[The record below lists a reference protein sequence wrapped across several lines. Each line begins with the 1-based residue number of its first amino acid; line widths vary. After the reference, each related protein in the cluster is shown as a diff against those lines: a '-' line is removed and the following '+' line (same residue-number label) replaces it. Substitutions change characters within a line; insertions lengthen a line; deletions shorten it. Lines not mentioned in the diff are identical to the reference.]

1 MQGRDLNR
9 RAVESLIRC
18 GAFDGL
24 GNNRREMLMAVG
36 PLLDQLEDDK
46 RRNIEGQIGLFD
58 FGGEE
63 KTESFEF
70 PKTELLSMEK
80 EVTGMYLSG
89 HPMSPYAEV
98 YNAGIAARFDEI
110 ARSAAGESDQ
120 YKDEQY
126 VDVLAVVESVKKKV
140 TRSGSAMAF
149 VTLEDMY
156 GSMEALVFP
165 KVLEKYGDLFA
176 PGGSVWAHGRISF
189 TEEKDPKFICE
200 YASAPFS
207 PEEMM
212 IRRRPA
218 PEEKKRD
225 SQKPAAVPES
235 VTPPRGEE
243 RPGVQIKGYNTAYKG
258 LYLRVPNAEDPLC
271 KKAMQYIEIFDGVTD
286 LYLYYTDTKKLVRAP
301 ARYRVAVN
309 YELVSALKKL
319 LGEGN
324 VALKE

>member
-1 MQGRDLNR
+1 
-9 RAVESLIRC
+9 
-18 GAFDGL
+18 
-24 GNNRREMLMAVG
+24 
-36 PLLDQLEDDK
+36 
-46 RRNIEGQIGLFD
+46 
-58 FGGEE
+58 
-63 KTESFEF
+63 
-70 PKTELLSMEK
+70 
-80 EVTGMYLSG
+80 MYLSG

-149 VTLEDMY
+149 ITLEDMY

-212 IRRRPA
+212 SRRRP
-218 PEEKKRD
+218 
-225 SQKPAAVPES
+225 VPEGLAKACRCAGKRHAAA
-235 VTPPRGEE
+235 RG
-243 RPGVQIKGYNTAYKG
+243 
-258 LYLRVPNAEDPLC
+258 
-271 KKAMQYIEIFDGVTD
+271 
-286 LYLYYTDTKKLVRAP
+286 RA
-301 ARYRVAVN
+301 ARCAD
-309 YELVSALKKL
+309 
-319 LGEGN
+319 
-324 VALKE
+324 